1 MKLTARIVFLALV
14 SILTGLQLPA
24 LAQADTLSISKSG
37 SGSGTV
43 TSSPAGINCGATCSA
58 AYAAGTVVTL
68 TATPAADSTFGGWSG
83 ACTGTATT
91 CSVTLNQAQAVNAT
105 FSAPAVT
112 NFQYDP
118 NGNLTQI
125 TDPLGRIRQYQHD
138 ALDQPVRQL
147 EPHPTAIGSTQGQ
160 IDTTYD
166 SLGQLTGVTD
176 PRNLATQYQVD
187 SLGNLTRQISPD
199 TGTTTFTYDAAGN
212 VKTRTNARNKTAQY
226 HYDSLN
232 RLSQIV
238 YGGNTVT
245 YSWDDCANGIG
256 RLCSVAISNGASISY
271 GYDSHGRLTGKTQ
284 TTGTNT
290 LTASYSYNTQGQ
302 WQQTITP
309 SGQTIGYV
317 WLNGKIDAVTVN
329 GQPLISQISYEP
341 DGQIAGWTWGNGQQH
356 ERVYDLAGRPVL
368 ASLGFNAAQLPNSRH
383 YGYDAAGR
391 LIQMT
396 DDSNPGLNQQHD
408 YDGLDRLIGSER
420 GEPAQSRVDY
430 SYDLNGNRTGK
441 VLDNTIVYNYGI
453 AANSNRLQN
462 QSGAQAVNYS
472 YDELGNLTGDG
483 TFTHSYG
490 YNAAGRR
497 YLTTVNATGQTIGYG
512 YNALGQRVS
521 KTMSGVTTRYFYDEQ
536 GHLAGEYTGSGQLIQ
551 EIVWLGDLP
560 LAVLKPGAT
569 TPEIYYIHADTL
581 GTPRQISRPGDNK
594 VVWAW
599 ESEAF
604 GASLPDQNPS
614 GLGTFV
620 FNLRFPGQYYDA
632 ETGLHYNYF
641 RDYDPNTG
649 KYIQS
654 DPIGLAGG
662 LNTYL
667 YANANPNKYIDP
679 TGNVAL
685 ADDIIVGGT
694 ILVGGC
700 IATNCTKPISNA
712 IENAIDTIKEFC
724 EDEPECD
731 PPTGTQCYE
740 YNSGHQH
747 KGYDPHYHIWQQNR
761 ISPGNCRWNKRRS
774 SRDTYDGNKPPPPGL
789 LSCGSYPSW
798 VSQGGK

>member
-1 MKLTARIVFLALV
+1 MKLTARIFFLTLA
-14 SILTGLQLPA
+14 SILTGLPLLA
-24 LAQADTLSISKSG
+24 LFINVANAAQ
-37 SGSGTV
+37 
-43 TSSPAGINCGATCSA
+43 
-58 AYAAGTVVTL
+58 
-68 TATPAADSTFGGWSG
+68 
-83 ACTGTATT
+83 
-91 CSVTLNQAQAVNAT
+91 
-105 FSAPAVT
+105 AVT

-125 TDPLGRIRQYQHD
+125 TDPLGRIRQHQYD
-138 ALDQPVRQL
+138 PLDQPVRQL
-147 EPHPTAIGSTQGQ
+147 EPHPTVVGSTQGQ
-160 IDTTYD
+160 IDIGYD
-166 SLGQLTGVTD
+166 SLGQITRVTD

-199 TGTTTFTYDAAGN
+199 TGSTTFTYDAAGN
-212 VKTRTNARNKTAQY
+212 VKTRTNAKGKVARY

-232 RLSQIV
+232 RLNQIV
-238 YGGNTVT
+238 YGDFTVT

-256 RLCSVAISNGASISY
+256 RLCRIDRQNSSILY

-284 TTGTNT
+284 TAGTST
-290 LTASYSYNTQGQ
+290 LTASYSYNAQGQ

-341 DGQIAGWTWGNGQQH
+341 DGQIAGWTWSNGQQH

-368 ASLGFNAAQLPNSRH
+368 ASLGFNAGQLPNSRH

-396 DDSNPGLNQQHD
+396 DNSNPGLNQQHD
-408 YDGLDRLIGSER
+408 YDGLDRLTGSER
-420 GEPAQSRVDY
+420 GEPAQSRIDY

-441 VLDNTIVYNYGI
+441 VLDNTTTYNYDT
-453 AANSNRLQN
+453 AANSNRLQS
-462 QSGAQAVNYS
+462 QSGAQAFNYS

-521 KTMSGVTTRYFYDEQ
+521 KTMSGVTTRYFYDKQ
-536 GHLAGEYTGSGQLIQ
+536 GHLAGEYKGSGQLIQ

-560 LAVLKPGAT
+560 LAVLRPNGTSVA
-569 TPEIYYIHADTL
+569 IYYIHADPL
-581 GTPRQISRPGDNK
+581 GTPRQISRPSDNK

-604 GASLPDQNPS
+604 GTSLPDQNPS

-632 ETGLHYNYF
+632 ETGLHYNVF
-641 RDYDPNTG
+641 RDYDPRTG
-649 KYIQS
+649 RYIQS

-662 LNTYL
+662 LNTYA
-667 YANANPNKYIDP
+667 YVGNNPLNYIDP
-679 TGNVAL
+679 LGL
-685 ADDIIVGGT
+685 YKT
-694 ILVGGC
+694 I
-700 IATNCTKPISNA
+700 NCKPKQEKK
-712 IENAIDTIKEFC
+712 IENACPIAQEKADKAGIGKEFSEILDKTTFDC
-724 EDEPECD
+724 APPSPKMKKDCAINWDSTIYLIRAFDEKACGSLESTIGHEGTHSPPLNYPEDKAFIYEYSVF
-731 PPTGTQCYE
+731 GTQIPNPADFRKMYPLLPNNSYSNYDE
-740 YNSGHQH
+740 FYN
-747 KGYDPHYHIWQQNR
+747 DIILW
-761 ISPGNCRWNKRRS
+761 
-774 SRDTYDGNKPPPPGL
+774 
-789 LSCGSYPSW
+789 
-798 VSQGGK
+798 